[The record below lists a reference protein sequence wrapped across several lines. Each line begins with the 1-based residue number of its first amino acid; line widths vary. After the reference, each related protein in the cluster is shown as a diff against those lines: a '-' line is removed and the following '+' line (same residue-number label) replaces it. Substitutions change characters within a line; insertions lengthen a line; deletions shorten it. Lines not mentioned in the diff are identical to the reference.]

1 MNQQYV
7 FGCFILHADGTLI
20 GNEQQ
25 VHIPPKELAVLTTLL
40 DAAGKLVGKDELLDK
55 VWGASDVNEESLTR
69 CIYALRRIL
78 LETKHC
84 RYIDTVYGKGY
95 RFSCPVAVVSERKV
109 EIPRCSI
116 AVLPFQNQ
124 SPLNVAVLHNTL
136 VQSLLQ
142 YSQFGLVVLPATLTQ
157 NCQDIADIV
166 TLVKDLKPDYYLAGK
181 IFPSGDGWKITME
194 LVRADGH
201 HLINKENVDICP
213 LQPDIKLHNQL
224 ASMLTRHIPGFRWE
238 PGHTNKFGSLETA
251 VSCLNARHE
260 LRLHTPA
267 NLRRALAMLK
277 QCIAG
282 GGEYA
287 QNYCNLAECYLAM
300 SQLGI
305 FDQPQAL
312 AQARLA
318 ANKAVELA
326 PDNPQALGMLA
337 LLSCMYSEHAVAK
350 ALFKQAWLLAP
361 DSTELYY
368 YQAWA
373 LFLSGDLFQAQQCLN
388 ECLARDPS
396 YIAAGLLN
404 IWLTYYNSRLDDAI
418 AMSRKQLCQYGQ
430 GNAVLQSFQALLLAI
445 KGEYQQADQLI
456 QTVKASGENGGLI
469 AVNICYAEYCLY
481 GDRALPMLQAF
492 LANVDSRYVR
502 ASLAPLI
509 LVVDGP
515 DTALAFLRQLQDD
528 GYHWLKAWQHDP
540 RLSALVSGLNDQNPL
555 VAA

>member
-20 GNEQQ
+20 SNEQQ
-25 VHIPPKELAVLTTLL
+25 VHVPPKELAVLTLLL

-78 LETKHC
+78 LESKHC
-84 RYIDTVYGKGY
+84 RYIDTVYGRGY
-95 RFSCPVAVVSERKV
+95 RFSCPVAVVTERKV
-109 EIPRCSI
+109 DIPRCSI

-124 SPLNVAVLHNTL
+124 SPLNVAGLHHTL

-142 YSQFGLVVLPATLTQ
+142 YSPFGLVVLPATLTQ
-157 NCQDIADIV
+157 NCQDLADIV
-166 TLVKDLKPDYYLAGK
+166 TLVKDLNPDYYLAGK
-181 IFPSGDGWKITME
+181 IFPSGDGWKITIE

-201 HLINKENVDICP
+201 HLINKESVDICP
-213 LQPDIKLHNQL
+213 LRPNIKLHNQL
-224 ASMLTRHIPGFRWE
+224 ASMLTRYIPMLRWD
-238 PGHTNKFGSLETA
+238 PGHTNQLGSMDTA
-251 VSCLNARHE
+251 ISYLNARHE
-260 LRLHTPA
+260 LRLHTTA
-267 NLRRALAMLK
+267 SLRRALAMLQ

-282 GGEYA
+282 GAEYA
-287 QNYCNLAECYLAM
+287 QPYCSLAECYLAM

-305 FDQPQAL
+305 FDQQQAL

-318 ANKAVELA
+318 ANKAIELA

-373 LFLSGDLFQAQQCLN
+373 LFLNGDLFQAQQLLN

-418 AMSRKQLCQYGQ
+418 TMSQQQLCQYGQ
-430 GNAVLQSFQALLLAI
+430 GNTVLQSFQALLLAI
-445 KGEYQQADQLI
+445 KGEYQQAEQLV
-456 QTVKASGENGGLI
+456 QTVKASGEDGGLI
-469 AVNICYAEYCLY
+469 TVNICYAEYCLN
-481 GDRALPMLQAF
+481 GDSALPMLQTF

-515 DTALAFLRQLQDD
+515 DAALAFLRQLQDD
-528 GYHWLKAWQHDP
+528 GYHWLNAWQHDP
-540 RLSALVSGLNDQNPL
+540 RLSALVNAISDKNSSVG
-555 VAA
+555 A